1 MTLTKTSK
9 PERRAAVATM
19 PRLDLADLWDEGDD
33 EHADWLANK
42 REDVAITL
50 TGLLHERQLSRA
62 DLARALGWKPSR
74 VSRALS
80 GRENLTINTLA
91 EIIGATGED
100 FDFLIR
106 KRGAARAMQPWERAA
121 IIYSLFDLH
130 TELTERVEQAKDH
143 CTKAEAILTAASTL
157 NRALFRR
164 GSQIPG
170 MQLLSNGKAMNANFS
185 MIEDN
190 DACFARQA

>member
-19 PRLDLADLWDEGDD
+19 RRPDLADLWDDGDD
-33 EHADWLANK
+33 EHTAWLANK

-91 EIIGATGED
+91 QIISATGQD
-100 FDFLIR
+100 FALQVLKGFHLGYNIVMCVLDTLTF
-106 KRGAARAMQPWERAA
+106 
-121 IIYSLFDLH
+121 YSLSH
-130 TELTERVEQAKDH
+130 EK
-143 CTKAEAILTAASTL
+143 
-157 NRALFRR
+157 
-164 GSQIPG
+164 
-170 MQLLSNGKAMNANFS
+170 
-185 MIEDN
+185 
-190 DACFARQA
+190 